1 MPSDDG
7 GLSLTVMLI
16 SVLSCGSAARR
27 RAGPSPEVVWP
38 QKDKK
43 KRENCL
49 YFCAFPGLF
58 SKFYSSTWEL
68 NHHRGWFIE
77 PIGSHG
83 TA

>member
-43 KRENCL
+43 KERTVCIFVL
-49 YFCAFPGLF
+49 SPVF
-58 SKFYSSTWEL
+58 SPSSTL
-68 NHHRGWFIE
+68 LRGN
-77 PIGSHG
+77 
-83 TA
+83 